1 MSTTV
6 SLDSVPAADVL
17 SELSVGTGYVVDAA
31 ALEVEVEV
39 TAEVAAV
46 GVVSA
51 SCEQAVRLTPTAMA
65 ATAANDLVRFVV
77 MTRS

>member
-17 SELSVGTGYVVDAA
+17 SELSVGTGSVVDAA
-31 ALEVEVEV
+31 ALEVEV